1 MLPLE
6 NLGDDKENAY
16 FADGIQDDILTS
28 LARIG
33 ELKVISRT
41 SVAQY
46 RGANVARN
54 LRGIARELGIENILE
69 GSVRRDGNRV
79 LINVQLIDARNDRH
93 IWAERYDR
101 TLIDSIGLQGELATQ
116 IAVALQARLAPEEKA
131 RLETKPTGDPGAYAL
146 YLSAL
151 GRERAV
157 NRSVEDT
164 TAAEHLYADA
174 ITLDPKFALAHARL
188 SIVNGHLALGPSDNR
203 ALRGKARAAA
213 DEALRLSP
221 SLGEAHTALALSLY
235 WGDKDYTAALKQFST
250 AVTISP
256 NEPDIL
262 HYMAG
267 IYRRLGRW
275 PESLA
280 SDQRAQE
287 LAPRNLKVITGGA
300 INHLLVR
307 DWAAA
312 TASYNRA
319 LEIAPDSRG
328 EDRPCLPRTVSKRQ
342 PCCRQKDSTG
352 HFRRH

>member
-1 MLPLE
+1 M
-6 NLGDDKENAY
+6 
-16 FADGIQDDILTS
+16 
-28 LARIG
+28 
-33 ELKVISRT
+33 
-41 SVAQY
+41 
-46 RGANVARN
+46 
-54 LRGIARELGIENILE
+54 
-69 GSVRRDGNRV
+69 
-79 LINVQLIDARNDRH
+79 
-93 IWAERYDR
+93 
-101 TLIDSIGLQGELATQ
+101 
-116 IAVALQARLAPEEKA
+116 
-131 RLETKPTGDPGAYAL
+131 
-146 YLSAL
+146 
-151 GRERAV
+151 

-164 TAAEHLYADA
+164 TAAEHLYAEA

-287 LAPRNLKVITGGA
+287 LDPRNLKVITGGA

-312 TASYNRA
+312 TASYNRT
-319 LEIAPDSRG
+319 LEIAPDSAEAKIGLAYLELFRNGSPAAGRKILQDISAGIDPGGSVTSARWDLAIVERDFAAAEKIVSDFPLEDFPRAGDAPKVFFLGRTALARG
-328 EDRPCLPRTVSKRQ
+328 NTASAQRYFAAAAPDIEGGWAKSQTMLTATLNSRYSTLTCRGRRTPSEKVVEPSSSSRKAKMHFMARTWRPLWR
-342 PCCRQKDSTG
+342 
-352 HFRRH
+352 